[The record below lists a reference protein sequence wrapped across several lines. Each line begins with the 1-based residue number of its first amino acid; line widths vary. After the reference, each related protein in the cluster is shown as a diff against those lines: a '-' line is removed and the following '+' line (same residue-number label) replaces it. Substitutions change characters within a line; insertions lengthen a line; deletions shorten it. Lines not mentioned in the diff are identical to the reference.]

1 MILVT
6 VGMHFQGFDRLVR
19 AADELAKGLNE
30 KVLIQYGNSSSI
42 PQYADGFAWTTGDEM
57 EYLMR
62 EARVIVAHA
71 AVGSIIPALKNGK
84 PLVITPR
91 MKLYNEVIDDHQQQL
106 SKMLGMSGK
115 AVSVENLSSESLRT
129 AIDNAGKNP
138 PLVDGPTQLVQ
149 ALKDLLA
156 GWEQSV

>member
-1 MILVT
+1 
-6 VGMHFQGFDRLVR
+6 MHFQGFDRLVR

-42 PQYADGFAWTTGDEM
+42 PQYAEGFAWKTGDEM
-57 EYLMR
+57 EYLMQ

-84 PLVITPR
+84 PLVVAPG

-106 SKMLGMSGK
+106 CKILEVRGK
-115 AVSVENLSSESLRT
+115 VVSVEDLSSESLRT
-129 AIDNAGKNP
+129 AIYQAGKNP
-138 PLVDGPTQLVQ
+138 PLVEEPTQLVQ
-149 ALKDLLA
+149 ALRELLA
-156 GWEQSV
+156 SWERNV